1 MPMKDKEYMRNW
13 YQENKFLSI
22 KLLQNEIASVA
33 CYVQTVIARNTIGR
47 KKKSEQTLLKF
58 HKIVVAEE

>member
-58 HKIVVAEE
+58 RKIVVAEE